1 MYVLPQYCLV
11 FCLQYVW
18 CYTMAW
24 YGARVPDLIQL
35 YVKSHALG
43 LLCFLWHLTLLFH
56 VSDTTCSVV
65 GSFADPYMLCI
76 WAVNAVDFPGRSSPC
91 WSCNLSLVRGI
102 YGASCLRYSKHNE
115 SIILEWTGAR
125 LKAVQRKGSLNEAG
139 EEQMIPM
146 GNYLPRVK
154 DAVLCSDKRASSSI
168 TAKCSAGFIRWVC
181 VSLAWLRFLDSTATS
196 WGYLTVVILNKSRWT
211 QIQQSMTFFFL
222 EGSSQWCISFDLQ
235 HAWSMFCLYGLC
247 CVGKGFRR
255 SAIGRRFSQSR
266 FWSSFDSICLPHCW
280 YHCKLLL
287 WALQSQ
293 DSFRETD
300 YYVAYVTSRAE
311 LSAQH
316 LFCYLLVSQNTK
328 KT

>member
-1 MYVLPQYCLV
+1 MKIWKHGKLLGVLKCM
-11 FCLQYVW
+11 FCLNIALFSVYSMFGVTLW
-18 CYTMAW
+18 PW

-91 WSCNLSLVRGI
+91 WSCHLSLVRGI

-211 QIQQSMTFFFL
+211 QIQQSLTFFFPR
-222 EGSSQWCISFDLQ
+222 
-235 HAWSMFCLYGLC
+235 GLKS
-247 CVGKGFRR
+247 VV
-255 SAIGRRFSQSR
+255 
-266 FWSSFDSICLPHCW
+266 
-280 YHCKLLL
+280 Y
-287 WALQSQ
+287 
-293 DSFRETD
+293 
-300 YYVAYVTSRAE
+300 
-311 LSAQH
+311 
-316 LFCYLLVSQNTK
+316 
-328 KT
+328 